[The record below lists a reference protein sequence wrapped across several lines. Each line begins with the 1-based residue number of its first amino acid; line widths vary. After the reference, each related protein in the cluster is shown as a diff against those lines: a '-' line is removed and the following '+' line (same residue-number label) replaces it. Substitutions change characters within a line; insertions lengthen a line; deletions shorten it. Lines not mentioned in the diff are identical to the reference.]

1 MYQENTINHAFEL
14 VPSHS
19 LMLFTLLNEEIN
31 TFIRGSF
38 RWYLIMIDNL
48 AILNSLKLDDS
59 SYFRIE
65 YCVSVLIRLQII
77 SASKNKLNREPKWK
91 VSTENTWS
99 AEQWWKTTLHW
110 LCWTWKVLT
119 GTVNIRVKNIFSG
132 SLNGVRCKL
141 LLVLGNKLGESVK
154 VRKSPIGT
162 RVSGFWKSL

>member
-1 MYQENTINHAFEL
+1 MKNFEKSKKIRLNKVTLMYQENTINHAFEL

-65 YCVSVLIRLQII
+65 YCVSVLIRQHRKTNRIESL
-77 SASKNKLNREPKWK
+77 SGKFLLKTLEVLNKDEKPYSIDCVWRAK
-91 VSTENTWS
+91 
-99 AEQWWKTTLHW
+99 
-110 LCWTWKVLT
+110 
-119 GTVNIRVKNIFSG
+119 F
-132 SLNGVRCKL
+132 
-141 LLVLGNKLGESVK
+141 
-154 VRKSPIGT
+154 
-162 RVSGFWKSL
+162 